1 MHYVIDQ
8 SMISIFDL
16 KKMFGGET
24 KYNTWDSTYTV
35 MLNNYLIS
43 INGKLNMVLII
54 EIISDP
60 CIY

>member
-24 KYNTWDSTYTV
+24 KYNTRDCTYIV
-35 MLNNYLIS
+35 MLINYLIS
-43 INGKLNMVLII
+43 INGKLNMVIK
-54 EIISDP
+54 IISDP